1 MPNTA
6 ETHRLE
12 VLRSYELV
20 GSASEPDYDQLT
32 ELGARLFEVP
42 ICLIS
47 LVGEHEQWL
56 KSHHGLDVCSTS
68 RDASFCAHTLTV
80 EEPLVVLDATQDNR
94 FRDNPQVSGAP
105 RIRFYAGAPL
115 IDAEGIHLGAF
126 CIIDTKPRVVF
137 GTDEQRLLS
146 NLASIVGR
154 RIQKGRASRAGLA
167 VGGFADA
174 SPMAVIT
181 VTAEGRIT
189 FWNKAAE
196 TMFGHSSGNMLGRRL
211 DTIMPVRFREMHNAG
226 MRRIVSTGS
235 VPLSGKTVELIAL
248 RADGTEFPIDITI
261 SSWQGL
267 LGIEIGA
274 QIQDITAR
282 REREARLEHLAVHD
296 VLTGLPNRSGFVSN
310 LVKCLEEHG
319 SGTLLA
325 LNLDGFK
332 AINDGFGHAL
342 GDAALQAVAIRLAAA
357 TENGAMLGR
366 IGGDE
371 FAILLPGT
379 DNPVVARSLADQLL
393 MEFSQPFHIAGHLLQ
408 IGLSIGLSLAPLHAT
423 HADEL
428 LLRADLA
435 LLAAKRDGGRRVR
448 MFDAGMANQLTI
460 RRAFKDELRQ
470 ATERGEWELF
480 YQPQVT
486 LSDGKAIGA
495 EALLR
500 WRHPSRGLIMPA
512 AFIPVLETHSVA
524 YEVGSWV
531 IDEACAQLAYW
542 RSRGRPLPRMSVN
555 LFAAQ
560 FSAGNLEH
568 VVSAALERYALEPG
582 DLEIEITETIALR
595 PDEHVLRSL
604 NALRDAGVGIALD
617 DFGTG
622 FASLSTL
629 KQIPVTRLKI
639 DKSFVED
646 ICYEPYS
653 SGIVGA
659 ITSLGGRLGIEVIAE
674 GIETEEQ
681 RDVLVQ
687 LGCTAGQGYMF
698 GRPEPA
704 EMRQRHGMWAA

>member
-428 LLRADLA
+428 LFSSRF
-435 LLAAKRDGGRRVR
+435 GPSC
-448 MFDAGMANQLTI
+448 
-460 RRAFKDELRQ
+460 RQ
-470 ATERGEWELF
+470 AGWRTKGSNVRRWHG
-480 YQPQVT
+480 QPVDNQASVQ
-486 LSDGKAIGA
+486 G
-495 EALLR
+495 R
-500 WRHPSRGLIMPA
+500 A
-512 AFIPVLETHSVA
+512 A
-524 YEVGSWV
+524 
-531 IDEACAQLAYW
+531 
-542 RSRGRPLPRMSVN
+542 
-555 LFAAQ
+555 
-560 FSAGNLEH
+560 
-568 VVSAALERYALEPG
+568 
-582 DLEIEITETIALR
+582 
-595 PDEHVLRSL
+595 
-604 NALRDAGVGIALD
+604 
-617 DFGTG
+617 
-622 FASLSTL
+622 
-629 KQIPVTRLKI
+629 
-639 DKSFVED
+639 
-646 ICYEPYS
+646 
-653 SGIVGA
+653 SGHRA
-659 ITSLGGRLGIEVIAE
+659 R
-674 GIETEEQ
+674 
-681 RDVLVQ
+681 
-687 LGCTAGQGYMF
+687 
-698 GRPEPA
+698 
-704 EMRQRHGMWAA
+704 

>member
-1 MPNTA
+1 MFNTA

-12 VLRSYELV
+12 VLRSYELF

-32 ELGARLFEVP
+32 ELGARLFEAP

-47 LVGEHEQWL
+47 LIGEYEQWM
-56 KSHHGLDVCSTS
+56 KSHHGVDFCSTS
-68 RDASFCAHTLTV
+68 REASFCAHTLTL
-80 EEPLVVLDATQDNR
+80 EDPLVVLDATQDHR
-94 FRDNPQVSGAP
+94 FRDNPQVTGSP
-105 RIRFYAGAPL
+105 HVRFYAGAPL
-115 IDAEGIHLGAF
+115 IDPAGTHLGAF
-126 CIIDTKPRVVF
+126 CIIDTEPRMIF
-137 GTDEQRLLS
+137 SSDERRLLS

-154 RIQKGRASRAGLA
+154 RMQKGRASRAGLA

-196 TMFGHSSGNMLGRRL
+196 TMFGHSAGDMLGRRL
-211 DTIMPVRFREMHNAG
+211 DAIMPARFREMHNAG
-226 MRRIVSTGS
+226 MQRIVSTGLA
-235 VPLSGKTVELIAL
+235 PLSGKTVELIAL
-248 RADGTEFPIDITI
+248 RADGTEFAIDITI

-267 LGIEIGA
+267 LGIELGA

-282 REREARLEHLAVHD
+282 REREAVLEHLAVHD
-296 VLTGLPNRSGFVSN
+296 VLTGLANRSKFVSE
-310 LVKCLEEHG
+310 LIDCLENL
-319 SGTLLA
+319 GTGALLA
-325 LNLDGFK
+325 LDLDGFK
-332 AINDGFGHAL
+332 SINDSFGHAL
-342 GDAALQAVAIRLAAA
+342 GDAVLQAVAIRLAAA
-357 TENGAMLGR
+357 TEHGAMLAR

-371 FAILLPGT
+371 FVILLPGS
-379 DNPVVARSLADQLL
+379 DNPFLARALADQLL
-393 MEFSQPFHIAGHLLQ
+393 VAFSQPFNISGHLLQ
-408 IGLSIGLSLAPLHAT
+408 IGLSVGISLAPLHAT

-435 LLAAKRDGGRRVR
+435 LLAAKRDGGRKVR
-448 MFDAGMANQLTI
+448 LFDAGMANQLTV

-470 ATERGEWELF
+470 ATKRGEWELF
-480 YQPQVT
+480 YQPQVS
-486 LSDGKAIGA
+486 LDNGKAIGA

-500 WRHPSRGLIMPA
+500 WRHSSRGLIMPG

-542 RSRGRPLPRMSVN
+542 RSHGQSLPRISVN

-560 FSAGNLEH
+560 FRAGNLEQ
-568 VVSAALERYALEPG
+568 VVSAALERYALEPD

-595 PDEHVLRSL
+595 PDKHVLRSL

-653 SGIVGA
+653 SGIVRA
-659 ITSLGGRLGIEVIAE
+659 ITSLGGRLGVEVIAE
-674 GIETEEQ
+674 GIETEDQ
-681 RDVLVQ
+681 RNMLIQ
-687 LGCTAGQGYMF
+687 LGCANGQGYLF
-698 GRPEPA
+698 GKAKPA
-704 EMRQRHGMWAA
+704 EGRDKHNLRA